1 VAPNFSAAL
10 GAYHD
15 ALVANDQ
22 ATADGLLAWLSGQP
36 NVAAGVKR
44 SAGVKGDIDHFGALG
59 FLQGVLAVLRDSG
72 HKGLLVVL
80 DEVET
85 IQRMRGDVRDKSLNA
100 LRQLVDEI
108 HAGRF
113 PGLFLVITGTPAFFD
128 GPQGMQRLQPLA
140 QRLHTDFQTDAR
152 FDNPRAPQIKLPG
165 FDLDRLVEVGV
176 KVRDIFASQ
185 SKSLDRISARCD
197 EAYVRDLASAVAGT
211 LGGKIGVAPRVFLKK
226 LVGDV
231 LDRIDQFPDFDP
243 RTHYSLTVADN
254 ELTLAE
260 RQSRSAGSVNDI
272 ELEL

>member
-1 VAPNFSAAL
+1 
-10 GAYHD
+10 
-15 ALVANDQ
+15 
-22 ATADGLLAWLSGQP
+22 
-36 NVAAGVKR
+36 
-44 SAGVKGDIDHFGALG
+44 
-59 FLQGVLAVLRDSG
+59 
-72 HKGLLVVL
+72 
-80 DEVET
+80 
-85 IQRMRGDVRDKSLNA
+85 
-100 LRQLVDEI
+100 
-108 HAGRF
+108 
-113 PGLFLVITGTPAFFD
+113 
-128 GPQGMQRLQPLA
+128 MQRLPPLA

-176 KVRDIFASQ
+176 KVRDIYMSQ

-226 LVGDV
+226 LVGDI

-260 RQSRSAGSVNDI
+260 RQSRGASSVNDI